1 MTDCAYLW
9 SDHWHKSLDHCKLG
23 LKVCP
28 DDVTTCLFYVHPDDE
43 IDHDNTNNLVCPYCG
58 YEDRDSWE
66 VCPNDEDL
74 DVCECGSCGKEFRA
88 WRNISITYSTEKLD
102 DESTVS

>member
-1 MTDCAYLW
+1 MEKCTNWWPDLGRCLLGLTGCPNTVTDCLCYI
-9 SDHWHKSLDHCKLG
+9 DPNG
-23 LKVCP
+23 
-28 DDVTTCLFYVHPDDE
+28 E

-66 VCPNDEDL
+66 VYPGEEDL
-74 DVCECGSCGKEFRA
+74 EVCECGSCGKEFRA

-102 DESTVS
+102 DESTVL